1 MTEMVLS
8 TMSQL
13 LKPDPSAGTH
23 RSLERGLRLLE
34 AVAAEGQ
41 PLALA
46 EAARRTGLH
55 RSTTHHL
62 LQTLVRA
69 GYLQQDEATRSYAP
83 AARLHRLSGRSWS
96 LEQLGAL
103 ARPALE
109 ALTRATGEGS
119 SIAVWHGARVRI
131 AAKQESDGP
140 VRVVQDVGAE
150 RPLYCTAVG
159 KAIAGWLPPDE
170 LAAALARTPMLRL
183 TPKTITGAGAFAAEL
198 RRIRAAGFAIDDEE
212 QFEGLRCIAMP
223 LFGAGARVL
232 GSLCVLGPKQ
242 RMTYQKLQATR
253 VPLAAQARALSE
265 RLGMEPGTAP
275 TAAGARR
282 RSRMD

>member
-1 MTEMVLS
+1 MLKHSKS
-8 TMSQL
+8 T
-13 LKPDPSAGTH
+13 GTH

-34 AVAAEGQ
+34 AVAAEPQ
-41 PLALA
+41 LPLV
-46 EAARRTGLH
+46 EAARRTGLP

-62 LQTLVRA
+62 LQALVRA
-69 GYLQQDEATRSYAP
+69 GYLQQDEATRNYTP
-83 AARLHRLSGRSWS
+83 AARLHRLSGPNWS
-96 LEQLGAL
+96 LEQLGAM

-109 ALTRATGEGS
+109 TLTRSTGEGS
-119 SIAVWHGARVRI
+119 SIAVWHGAQVRI

-170 LAAALARTPMLRL
+170 LAAALARAPMLRR
-183 TPKTITGAGAFAAEL
+183 TPKTITSASAFAIEL

-212 QFEGLRCIAMP
+212 QFEGLRCVAMP
-223 LFGAGARVL
+223 VFGAGGRVL

-242 RMTYQKLQATR
+242 RMTYQKLQAAR

-265 RLGMEPGTAP
+265 RLGMEPGTADGVP
-275 TAAGARR
+275 TLAGGSRR
-282 RSRMD
+282 TRLG

>member
-1 MTEMVLS
+1 MKQPRS
-8 TMSQL
+8 T
-13 LKPDPSAGTH
+13 GTH

-34 AVAAEGQ
+34 AVAAEPQ
-41 PLALA
+41 PLPLS

-69 GYLQQDEATRSYAP
+69 GYLQQDEATRSYTA

-109 ALTRATGEGS
+109 ALTRETGEGS
-119 SIAVWHGARVRI
+119 SMAVWHGAQVRI

-140 VRVVQDVGAE
+140 VRVVQDLGAE

-159 KAIAGWLPPDE
+159 KAIAGWLPADE
-170 LAAALARTPMLRL
+170 LAAALARTPMVAR
-183 TPKTITGAGAFAAEL
+183 TPKTITSASALATEL
-198 RRIRAAGFAIDDEE
+198 RRIRSAGFAIDDEE

-223 LFGAGARVL
+223 VFGAGARVL

-242 RMTYQKLQATR
+242 RMTYQKLQAAR
-253 VPLAAQARALSE
+253 VPLAAQARALSQ
-265 RLGMEPGTAP
+265 RLGLELGAAP
-275 TAAGARR
+275 APPRASTRR
-282 RSRMD
+282 RSRSG